1 MEIFTC
7 YYIILHYFVAKCKK
21 KNKLWED
28 PDFPASDESLY
39 LQSGD
44 KVTWKRPGVSLK
56 NYSHFTTC

>member
-7 YYIILHYFVAKCKK
+7 FYIILHYFVAKCKK

-56 NYSHFTTC
+56 L